1 MSTAWRVGAFDVE
14 ILCDG
19 TPVRIEMLNSVV
31 YAVIPNGASYFEKEE
46 WETDPFGEPFSQ
58 SYRYT
63 PFQVKVT
70 DLSYEGRQYPVYA
83 LLYLDGSRADTKHIL
98 DKTHIFK
105 GFRTNEGVTQFC
117 FSPPRVGNANS
128 REGKRRHLHPSLPAP
143 APSLRIAL
151 TCKNVKPQ
159 SPCLLSTALPS
170 TMSHKCPFYQC
181 NPRPMSVR
189 ISLLLRTRLL
199 NC

>member
-1 MSTAWRVGAFDVE
+1 MATAWRVGDFNLE

-19 TPVRIEMLNSVV
+19 EPVRIETLNGVA

-70 DLSYEGRQYPVYA
+70 DLSHEGRQNPVHA
-83 LLYLDGSRADTKHIL
+83 RLYLDGSRADAKHML

-105 GFRTNEGVTQFC
+105 GFRTDEGVKQFC

-128 REGKRRHLHPSLPAP
+128 QEGKRWHPHPSL
-143 APSLRIAL
+143 
-151 TCKNVKPQ
+151 
-159 SPCLLSTALPS
+159 
-170 TMSHKCPFYQC
+170 F
-181 NPRPMSVR
+181 
-189 ISLLLRTRLL
+189 LLLHLACEL
-199 NC
+199 Q